1 MAVFKRLSVDRTLS
15 KLELSV
21 TPLVFLFSFDRT
33 PLNR

>member
-1 MAVFKRLSVDRTLS
+1 MTVFERLSVDRTLS

-21 TPLVFLFSFDRT
+21 TLSVFLFSFDRT